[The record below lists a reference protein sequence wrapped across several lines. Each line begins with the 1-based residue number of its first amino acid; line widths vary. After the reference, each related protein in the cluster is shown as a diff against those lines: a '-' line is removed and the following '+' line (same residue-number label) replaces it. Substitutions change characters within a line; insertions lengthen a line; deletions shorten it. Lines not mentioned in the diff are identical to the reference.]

1 MLPYRL
7 PSFRCALIAA
17 MLGAPLFAGG
27 ALAAAKPI
35 EPQANSLNS
44 AVYSFVS
51 YLKSEMNEAMMAAA
65 RIARENKDT
74 LAEAKSRIGAQIAA
88 FSASL
93 SGRKARLTT
102 LDKDASAMWEA
113 WRETAVSSW
122 AKMQRSAHEALDWI
136 AAWMRNQS
144 LSHQHPETPV

>member
-7 PSFRCALIAA
+7 PSFRWALIAT
-17 MLGAPLFAGG
+17 MLAAPVFASE
-27 ALAAAKPI
+27 ALAAAKPL
-35 EPQANSLNS
+35 EPQQNSINS
-44 AVYSFVS
+44 AVDSFVS
-51 YLKSEMNEAMMAAA
+51 YLKSETNEAMMAAA
-65 RIARENKDT
+65 RLARDNKDI
-74 LAEAKSRIGAQIAA
+74 LAGAKSRIGAQIAA

-93 SGRKARLTT
+93 SRRKETLTT

-122 AKMQRSAHEALDWI
+122 ATIERSAHDALDWI

-144 LSHQHPETPV
+144 SSDQHPETPV